1 MIKNF
6 TIFGERHC
14 STNYTQKIVSS
25 TFNIPFTAEFG
36 HKHWYGFR
44 EIKEEEETLFLFCV
58 RNPYDWII
66 ALFTLPHEVTVKDK
80 KNLISFLS
88 NEWRSSCYGPTEIM
102 EERDMDTKQRYTNI
116 FAMRK
121 KKMNYILDNFRF
133 DIKNFEII
141 RYEDMENEEEK
152 TLKRI
157 SMKYKLEYNQVKSS
171 FKKPKL
177 HYKKIDREIFSLID
191 SQIDWETE
199 IKFGYYPFF
208 CFEEMIEKKELE
220 EKVLTNKK

>member
-1 MIKNF
+1 MIKKF

-25 TFNIPFTAEFG
+25 TFNLPFTAEFG

-66 ALFTLPHEVTVKDK
+66 ALFTLPHEVGVRGK

-88 NEWRSSCYGPTEIM
+88 NEWFSNHYGPTEIM
-102 EERDMDTKQRYTNI
+102 EDRDMDTKQRYANI

-141 RYEDMENEEEK
+141 RYEDMENEEETTEEDLLMNPK
-152 TLKRI
+152 DK
-157 SMKYKLEYNQVKSS
+157 KVVVPKHNKLEI
-171 FKKPKL
+171 
-177 HYKKIDREIFSLID
+177 KIR
-191 SQIDWETE
+191 
-199 IKFGYYPFF
+199 
-208 CFEEMIEKKELE
+208 
-220 EKVLTNKK
+220 

>member
-1 MIKNF
+1 
-6 TIFGERHC
+6 
-14 STNYTQKIVSS
+14 
-25 TFNIPFTAEFG
+25 
-36 HKHWYGFR
+36 
-44 EIKEEEETLFLFCV
+44 
-58 RNPYDWII
+58 
-66 ALFTLPHEVTVKDK
+66 
-80 KNLISFLS
+80 
-88 NEWRSSCYGPTEIM
+88 
-102 EERDMDTKQRYTNI
+102 MDTKQRYANI

-171 FKKPKL
+171 FKKPKP